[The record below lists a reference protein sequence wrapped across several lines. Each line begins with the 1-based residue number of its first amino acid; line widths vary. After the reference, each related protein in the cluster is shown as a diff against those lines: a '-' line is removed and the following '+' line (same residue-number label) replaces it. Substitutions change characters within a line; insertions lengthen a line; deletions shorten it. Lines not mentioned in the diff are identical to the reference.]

1 MFNNLIIKVMKKI
14 FILAAVTAI
23 ALAACTKTETTGV
36 SEGNLIKFDNAFVG
50 NPTKAGLSE
59 INKDNL
65 TAFYVQGNFSNDPV
79 FENGFETVSK
89 TATGQWV
96 YTNLKEWQPGTW
108 YWGAYSDGNEPVST
122 PVSASFTVETTQPKL
137 TITDYTLNADTP
149 KDLVV
154 AVSTTDLTTNQPVPF
169 TFNHALS
176 QVKFTLTNGV
186 AESDIKITDF
196 KVSNVKSKATA
207 TVTDAISWTASGNET
222 VTLTNSAAMTAAADA
237 AAVSDN
243 FAVIPVDYSAD
254 EITVTFTA
262 TIDMSEPTEDIV
274 KYLKATIAPANTW
287 EPGYRYNYTAEITGK
302 LMDLIEFTLADVN
315 KWEDNTQNTPISEDD
330 IISSDSQQ

>member
-1 MFNNLIIKVMKKI
+1 MKRI
-14 FILAAVTAI
+14 YLFAAVTAI

-96 YTNLKEWQPGTW
+96 YTNLKKWQSGTW
-108 YWGAYSDGNEPVST
+108 YWGAYSDGNDAVSNPDFEVDT
-122 PVSASFTVETTQPKL
+122 EPKL
-137 TITDYTLNADTP
+137 TITDYTLNTNTP

-154 AVSTTDLTTNQPVPF
+154 AVSTTDLATNKPVEF
-169 TFNHALS
+169 TFRHALS

-186 AESDIKITDF
+186 AKSGIKITDF

-207 TVTDAISWTASGNET
+207 TVTTDAISWTAGGNET
-222 VTLTNSAAMTAAADA
+222 AILTNSAEMTAEADV

-243 FAVIPVDYSAD
+243 FAVIPVDYSVG

-262 TIDMSEPTEDIV
+262 TIAMQDPAENIV
-274 KYLKATIAPANTW
+274 KNLTATITPANTW
-287 EPGYRYNYTAEITGK
+287 KPGYRYNYTAEITGK
-302 LMDLIEFTLADVN
+302 LMDLIEFTLADVE
-315 KWEDNTQNTPISEDD
+315 KWNDSGDTSIDDNID
-330 IISSDSQQ
+330 QQ

>member
-1 MFNNLIIKVMKKI
+1 MKKI
-14 FILAAVTAI
+14 LFLAAVTAI
-23 ALAACTKTETTGV
+23 ALTACTKTETTAV

-50 NPTKAGLSE
+50 NPTKAGLAE

-65 TAFYVQGNFSNDPV
+65 TAFYVQGNFNSNLV
-79 FENGFETVSK
+79 FVDGFETVSK

-96 YTNLKEWQPGTW
+96 YTNLKEWQSGTW

-122 PVSASFTVETTQPKL
+122 PVSTSFTVETTQPKL
-137 TITDYTLNADTP
+137 TITDYTLNTDTP

-154 AVSTTDLTTNQPVPF
+154 AVSTTDLSTNKPVEF
-169 TFNHALS
+169 TFRHALS

-186 AESDIKITDF
+186 AKSDIKITDF

-207 TVTDAISWTASGNET
+207 TVTTDAISWTAGGNET
-222 VTLTNSAAMTAAADA
+222 ETLTNSAGMTAEADV

-262 TIDMSEPTEDIV
+262 TIEMSEPTADIV
-274 KYLKATIAPANTW
+274 KYLTATIAPGTTW
-287 EPGYRYNYTAEITGK
+287 KPGFRYNYTAEITGK
-302 LMDLIEFTLADVN
+302 LMNLIEFTLADVED
-315 KWEDNTQNTPISEDD
+315 WTDNTPDTPISEDV
-330 IISSDSQQ
+330 ITSSDSQQ

>member
-1 MFNNLIIKVMKKI
+1 MKRI
-14 FILAAVTAI
+14 YLFAAVTAI

-65 TAFYVQGNFSNDPV
+65 DAFYVQGNFNSNLV
-79 FENGFETVSK
+79 FVDGFETVSK

-108 YWGAYSDGNEPVST
+108 HWGAYSDGNDKVSNPFFEMAGT
-122 PVSASFTVETTQPKL
+122 EPKL
-137 TITDYTLNADTP
+137 TITDYTLNPDTP

-154 AVSTTDLTTNQPVPF
+154 AVSTTDLSANKPVEF
-169 TFNHALS
+169 TFKHALS

-186 AESDIKITDF
+186 SGSDIKISELKVTGVKNTADMSYPHDGDITWSNATSTIELNNDDTD
-196 KVSNVKSKATA
+196 NPMTA
-207 TVTDAISWTASGNET
+207 T
-222 VTLTNSAAMTAAADA
+222 ADA

-243 FAVIPVDYSAD
+243 FAVIPVNYSTAA
-254 EITVTFTA
+254 ITVTFTA
-262 TIDMSEPTEDIV
+262 TIDMPTEDIV
-274 KYLKATIAPANTW
+274 KYLTATIAPADTW
-287 EPGYRYNYTAEITGK
+287 KPGFRYNYTAEITGK
-302 LMDLIEFTLADVN
+302 LMDLIEFTLAGVEN
-315 KWEDNTQNTPISEDD
+315 WNDNADTPISEDD
-330 IISSDSQQ
+330 IASSDSQQ

>member
-1 MFNNLIIKVMKKI
+1 MKRI
-14 FILAAVTAI
+14 YLFAAVTAI

-65 TAFYVQGNFSNDPV
+65 TAFYVQGNFNNNQV
-79 FENGFETVSK
+79 FVDGFETVSK

-96 YTNLKEWQPGTW
+96 YTNLKEWQSGTW
-108 YWGAYSDGNEPVST
+108 YWGAYSDGNDKVSNPNFEMAGT
-122 PVSASFTVETTQPKL
+122 EPKL
-137 TITDYTLNADTP
+137 TITDYTLNTDTP

-154 AVSTTDLTTNQPVPF
+154 AVSTTDLSTNKPVEF
-169 TFNHALS
+169 TFRHALS

-186 AESDIKITDF
+186 AKSDIKITNF
-196 KVSNVKSKATA
+196 EVSNVKSKASA
-207 TVTDAISWTASGNET
+207 TVTTDAISWTAGGNEP
-222 VTLTNSAAMTAAADA
+222 VTLTNSTEMTAEADV

-243 FAVIPVDYSAD
+243 FAVIPVDYGTD
-254 EITVTFTA
+254 KITVKFKA
-262 TIDMSEPTEDIV
+262 TIDMTEPTEDIV
-274 KYLKATIAPANTW
+274 KYLTATIEPATTW
-287 EPGYRYNYTAEITGK
+287 KPGFRYNYTAEITGK
-302 LMDLIEFTLADVN
+302 LMDLIEFTLADVEE
-315 KWEDNTQNTPISEDD
+315 WDNADTPISEDD

>member
-1 MFNNLIIKVMKKI
+1 MKKI
-14 FILAAVTAI
+14 YLFAAVTAI

-50 NPTKAGLSE
+50 NPTKAGLAE

-65 TAFYVQGNFSNDPV
+65 TAFYVQGNFNSNQV
-79 FENGFETVSK
+79 FVDGFETVSK

-96 YTNLKEWQPGTW
+96 YTNLKKWQRGTW
-108 YWGAYSDGNEPVST
+108 YWGAYSDGNDAVSNPT
-122 PVSASFTVETTQPKL
+122 FEVAGTEPKL
-137 TITDYTLNADTP
+137 KITDYTLNNNP

-154 AVSTTDLTTNQPVPF
+154 AVSTTDLSTNKPVEF
-169 TFNHALS
+169 TFRHALS

-186 AESDIKITDF
+186 AKSDIKITDF

-207 TVTDAISWTASGNET
+207 TVTTGAISWTAGDNDKE
-222 VTLTNSAAMTAAADA
+222 TLTNSVEMTAKADV

-243 FAVIPVDYSAD
+243 FAVIPVGYGVD

-262 TIDMSEPTEDIV
+262 TIAMQDPAENIV
-274 KYLKATIAPANTW
+274 KNLTATITPADTW
-287 EPGYRYNYTAEITGK
+287 EPGFRYNYTAEITGK
-302 LMDLIEFTLADVN
+302 LMDLIEFTLADVEE
-315 KWEDNTQNTPISEDD
+315 WDDSGDTSIDDNIG
-330 IISSDSQQ
+330 QQ

>member
-1 MFNNLIIKVMKKI
+1 MKRI
-14 FILAAVTAI
+14 YLFAAVTAI

-65 TAFYVQGNFSNDPV
+65 TAFYVQGNFNSNRV
-79 FENGFETVSK
+79 FDDGFETVSK

-207 TVTDAISWTASGNET
+207 TVTTDAISWTAGGNDTE
-222 VTLTNSAAMTAAADA
+222 TLTNSAAMTAAADA

>member
-14 FILAAVTAI
+14 FILAAVTAT
-23 ALAACTKTETTGV
+23 ALTACTKTETTAV

-50 NPTKAGLSE
+50 NPTKAGLAE

-65 TAFYVQGNFSNDPV
+65 DAFYVQGNFNSNLV
-79 FENGFETVSK
+79 FVDGFETVSK

-96 YTNLKEWQPGTW
+96 YTNLKEWQSGTW

-122 PVSASFTVETTQPKL
+122 PVSTSFTVETTQPKL
-137 TITDYTLNADTP
+137 TITDYTLNTDTP

-154 AVSTTDLTTNQPVPF
+154 AVSTTDLTNNQPVPF
-169 TFNHALS
+169 TFKHALS

-222 VTLTNSAAMTAAADA
+222 VTLTNSAEMTAAADK

-262 TIDMSEPTEDIV
+262 TIDMPTEDIV
-274 KYLKATIAPANTW
+274 KYLTATIAPANTW
-287 EPGYRYNYTAEITGK
+287 EPGFRYNYTAEITGK
-302 LMDLIEFTLADVN
+302 LMDLIEFTLADVE
-315 KWEDNTQNTPISEDD
+315 KWKDNADTPISEDD
-330 IISSDSQQ
+330 IASSDSQQ

>member
-14 FILAAVTAI
+14 LTFAAVTAI
-23 ALAACTKTETTGV
+23 ALTACTKTETTAV

-65 TAFYVQGNFSNDPV
+65 DAFYVQGNFNSDLV
-79 FENGFETVSK
+79 FDDGFETVSK

-96 YTNLKEWQPGTW
+96 YTNLKEWQSGIW
-108 YWGAYSDGNEPVST
+108 YWGAYSDGNDAVSN
-122 PVSASFTVETTQPKL
+122 PVSASFTVEDTQPKL

-169 TFNHALS
+169 TFEHALS

-196 KVSNVKSKATA
+196 KVSSVKSKATA

-222 VTLTNSAAMTAAADA
+222 VTLTNAAMTAAADA

-254 EITVTFTA
+254 KITVTFTA

-274 KYLKATIAPANTW
+274 KYLTATIEPAATW
-287 EPGYRYNYTAEITGK
+287 EPGFRYNYTAEITGK
-302 LMDLIEFTLADVN
+302 LMDLIEFTLADVE
-315 KWEDNTQNTPISEDD
+315 KWNDNADTPISEDD
-330 IISSDSQQ
+330 IASSDSQQ

>member
-1 MFNNLIIKVMKKI
+1 MKRI
-14 FILAAVTAI
+14 YLFAAVTAI

-50 NPTKAGLSE
+50 NPTKAGLAE
-59 INKDNL
+59 IDKDNL
-65 TAFYVQGNFSNDPV
+65 TAFYVQGNFNSDQV
-79 FENGFETVSK
+79 FDDGFETVSK

-96 YTNLKEWQPGTW
+96 YTNLKEWQPGIW

-122 PVSASFTVETTQPKL
+122 PVSTSFTVETKQPKL
-137 TITDYTLNADTP
+137 TITDYTLNPDTP

-154 AVSTTDLTTNQPVPF
+154 AVSTTDLTDNQPVPF
-169 TFNHALS
+169 TFKHALS

-186 AESDIKITDF
+186 AKSDIKITDF

-207 TVTDAISWTASGNET
+207 TVTDAISWTANGDET
-222 VTLTNSAAMTAAADA
+222 VTLTNSVEMTAAADE

-243 FAVIPVDYSAD
+243 FAVIPVDYSVG

-262 TIDMSEPTEDIV
+262 TIAMQDPAENIV
-274 KYLKATIAPANTW
+274 KNLTATIAPGTTW
-287 EPGYRYNYTAEITGK
+287 KPGFRYNYTAEITGK
-302 LMDLIEFTLADVN
+302 LMDLIEFTLAGVED
-315 KWEDNTQNTPISEDD
+315 WTDNTPDTPISEDD
-330 IISSDSQQ
+330 ITSSDSQQ

>member
-1 MFNNLIIKVMKKI
+1 MKRI
-14 FILAAVTAI
+14 YLFAAVTAI

-154 AVSTTDLTTNQPVPF
+154 AVSTTDLTTNKPVEF
-169 TFNHALS
+169 TFRHALS

-186 AESDIKITDF
+186 AKSDIKITNF
-196 KVSNVKSKATA
+196 EVSNVKSKASA
-207 TVTDAISWTASGNET
+207 TVTTDAISWTAGGNEP
-222 VTLTNSAAMTAAADA
+222 VTLTNSTEMTAEADV

-243 FAVIPVDYSAD
+243 FAVIPVDYGTD
-254 EITVTFTA
+254 KITVKFKA
-262 TIDMSEPTEDIV
+262 TIDMTEPTEDIV
-274 KYLKATIAPANTW
+274 KYLTATIEPATTW
-287 EPGYRYNYTAEITGK
+287 KPGFRYNYTAEITGK
-302 LMDLIEFTLADVN
+302 LMDLIEFTLADVEE
-315 KWEDNTQNTPISEDD
+315 WDNADTPISEDD

>member
-1 MFNNLIIKVMKKI
+1 MKRI
-14 FILAAVTAI
+14 YLFAAVTAI

-65 TAFYVQGNFSNDPV
+65 TAFYVQGNFSNAQV

-96 YTNLKEWQPGTW
+96 YTNLKEWQSGTW
-108 YWGAYSDGNEPVST
+108 YWGAYSDGNDAVSNPDFEVDT
-122 PVSASFTVETTQPKL
+122 EPKL
-137 TITDYTLNADTP
+137 TITDYTLNTDTP

-154 AVSTTDLTTNQPVPF
+154 AVSTTDLSTNKPVEF
-169 TFNHALS
+169 TFRHALS

-186 AESDIKITDF
+186 AKSDIKITDF
-196 KVSNVKSKATA
+196 EVSSVKSKATA
-207 TVTDAISWTASGNET
+207 TVTTDAISWTAGGNET
-222 VTLTNSAAMTAAADA
+222 VILTNEEMTAEADV

-243 FAVIPVDYSAD
+243 FAVIPVDYGTD
-254 EITVTFTA
+254 KITVKFKA
-262 TIDMSEPTEDIV
+262 TIDMTEPTEDIV
-274 KYLKATIAPANTW
+274 KYLTATIEPATTW
-287 EPGYRYNYTAEITGK
+287 KPGFRYNYTAEITGK
-302 LMDLIEFTLADVN
+302 LMDLIEFTLTNVEKWDNAD
-315 KWEDNTQNTPISEDD
+315 TPIDD
-330 IISSDSQQ
+330 IASSDSQQ